1 MSEALPLAT
10 DQGRSSTKRL
20 AVEERFGVVAR
31 AQSRVSVSTPQPA
44 QPSGGRRSPTRN
56 CQTMQP
62 EAGIGGLPIER
73 TEVAELSVMGA
84 AYLAGISSGAFTWD
98 GLKHA
103 DRGAERLCQRRVRWC
118 VATNAEL
125 GCARSRGLHVKDNE
139 VASV

>member
-1 MSEALPLAT
+1 
-10 DQGRSSTKRL
+10 
-20 AVEERFGVVAR
+20 
-31 AQSRVSVSTPQPA
+31 
-44 QPSGGRRSPTRN
+44 
-56 CQTMQP
+56 MQP

-98 GLKHA
+98 GLKHV

-118 VATNAEL
+118 VVTNAEL